1 MAKQKKSK
9 EELEESMKQ
18 VEEAMSFSLG
28 DIEGIGPIR
37 VKKLNTAG
45 IYTAEDL
52 IVRGSKELAGLLD
65 MDTSVCAVMIES
77 ARRFLQGKDVVGKS
91 TMSGRDLL
99 NYRTKKIQFL
109 ETGAENLDE
118 IIGNGYE
125 SGVITEFYGEF
136 GCGKTQFC
144 IVASVL
150 AQLPAKRKCFQC
162 LKVYD
167 DYEVDRCPECNVK
180 TQTIGGLSKPNQPCR
195 VIYIDTENSYRPER
209 MLQIIFERELVKVKE
224 RTPMEVKQGK
234 DKQPLN
240 DEERDKALA
249 FLDNME
255 VINTS
260 GSGHQMMVG
269 EELGKMIKGEEGQ
282 SPVKLIIVDSII
294 NDFRLDFTGR
304 GEMGDRQDRLKKHI
318 KHLSRL
324 AEIHNI
330 VMIITNQVMK
340 SPTGF
345 GDPTMPVGGMV
356 LGHTSTHRI
365 YLQKSGKKIVAKL
378 VDSPNNAKN
387 EAIINLTKN
396 GIEDGE

>member
-1 MAKQKKSK
+1 MVKQKKSK

-18 VEEAMSFSLG
+18 VEEAMSFSLS
-28 DIEGIGPIR
+28 DIEGIGP
-37 VKKLNTAG
+37 VKLKKLNTCG
-45 IYTAEDL
+45 IYVAEDL
-52 IVRGSKELAGLLD
+52 VIRGTKELADLLD
-65 MDTSVCAVMIES
+65 MDTASCAIMIES
-77 ARRFLQGKDVVGKS
+77 ARRFLQSKDVVGKA
-91 TMSGRDLL
+91 TMTGRELL

-118 IIGNGYE
+118 ILGNGYE

-144 IVASVL
+144 IVASIL

-162 LKVYD
+162 LRVFD
-167 DYEVDRCPECNVK
+167 DYTVDRCEKCNVK
-180 TQTIGGLSKPNQPCR
+180 TQTIGGLSEPDKPCR

-209 MLQIIFERELVKVKE
+209 MLQIIFERELVQVKE
-224 RTPMEVKQGK
+224 RTPMEIKQGK
-234 DKQPLN
+234 DKEPLN
-240 DEERDKALA
+240 EEERDKALA

-260 GSGHQMMVG
+260 GSGHQILVG
-269 EELGKMIKGEEGQ
+269 EELGKKIKNEDGEA
-282 SPVKLIIVDSII
+282 PVKLIIVDSII

-304 GEMGDRQDRLKKHI
+304 GEMGDRQDKLKKHI

-324 AEIHNI
+324 AEIYNI

-378 VDSPNNAKN
+378 VDSPNNAKD